1 MDLLHHTCECLTMG
15 EQVSDM
21 RCMPGSIFS
30 GPRSGHQSPTLCIT
44 ISQGSAVEAMI
55 YQMRGVSDVC
65 RLSQDS
71 AVETM
76 IYHMRGVSE
85 ELMYICRA

>member
-1 MDLLHHTCECLTMG
+1 MAMD

-21 RCMPGSIFS
+21 RCMPGSIPC
-30 GPRSGHQSPTLCIT
+30 GPRSGQQSPTLCIT
-44 ISQGSAVEAMI
+44 FSQGSAVEAMI

-65 RLSQDS
+65 QLSQDS

-76 IYHMRGVSE
+76 IYQMRGVSE

>member
-1 MDLLHHTCECLTMG
+1 MTYAVCMGLTIANLPIFG
-15 EQVSDM
+15 CV
-21 RCMPGSIFS
+21 FS

-44 ISQGSAVEAMI
+44 FSQGSAVEAMI

-65 RLSQDS
+65 RLSQGS

-76 IYHMRGVSE
+76 IYQMHGVSE
-85 ELMYICRA
+85 ELM